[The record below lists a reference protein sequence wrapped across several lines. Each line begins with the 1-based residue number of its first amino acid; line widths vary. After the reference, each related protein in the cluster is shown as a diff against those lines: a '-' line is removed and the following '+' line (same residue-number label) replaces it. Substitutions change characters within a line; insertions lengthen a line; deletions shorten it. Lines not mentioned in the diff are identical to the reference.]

1 VLRGASD
8 DPSLALGINLKAR
21 MKRLLIVEDK
31 ESLALMLKETVEAE
45 GLEADLA
52 ATGSEAMRRLASGGR
67 YLAVVTDLRLPGADG
82 IAVLKQAKESDPEC
96 PVIVMTAFGTI
107 ENAVEAMKLGA
118 FDFIQKP
125 LDVDHLILLL
135 RRCREH
141 RELRHENLLL
151 KEEFQKRYRL
161 PAIVGESDSIVGVSQ
176 SIQRVAPTDSTVLL
190 QGESGTGKELFARA
204 IHQLSTRRDR
214 PFVAINC
221 AAIPDTLI
229 ENELF
234 GHEKGS
240 FTGASARQLG
250 KFELADSG
258 TIFLDEIGDLGAAVQ
273 SKLLRV
279 LQERSFERIGGT
291 ALIEVDVRV
300 ICATNRSLTDD
311 VKSGRFRE
319 DLFFRVNV
327 FPVTIPPL
335 RARKDDIAALTDFFL
350 QRFSRELAK
359 RDLRISDEARAALR
373 AYDWPGNIREL
384 ENCIERAAILC
395 NHNLIEASDLSLGNT
410 RDSSDALREALDLSG
425 TLAEATE
432 RVTKA
437 VERMKIEDALR
448 GTASRAEAAEILGI
462 APRTLA
468 AKMKDSGLVDE

>member
-1 VLRGASD
+1 
-8 DPSLALGINLKAR
+8 

-45 GLEADLA
+45 GLEADVA
-52 ATGSEAMRRLASGGR
+52 ASGGDAIRTLAQGKR
-67 YLAVVTDLRLPGADG
+67 YFAVLTDLRLPGADG
-82 IAVLKQAKESDPEC
+82 IAVLKQAKENDPDM

-107 ENAVEAMKLGA
+107 EHAVEAMKLGA

-125 LDVDHLILLL
+125 IDVDHLVFLL

-161 PAIVGESDSIVGVSQ
+161 PAIIGESANIIEVSQ
-176 SIQRVAPTDSTVLL
+176 AIQRVAPTDSTVLL

-204 IHQLSTRRDR
+204 IHQLSPRRDR

-240 FTGASARQLG
+240 FTGATARQLG
-250 KFELADSG
+250 KFELADGGS
-258 TIFLDEIGDLGAAVQ
+258 IFLDEIGDLGAPVQ

-279 LQERSFERIGGT
+279 LQERRFERIGGT
-291 ALIEVDVRV
+291 ATIDVDVRI
-300 ICATNRSLTDD
+300 ICATNRNLADEA
-311 VKSGRFRE
+311 KHGRFRE
-319 DLFFRVNV
+319 DLFFRINV
-327 FPVTIPPL
+327 FPVTVPPL
-335 RARKDDIAALTDFFL
+335 RARREDIDALVDFFL
-350 QRFSRELAK
+350 QRFARELAK
-359 RDLRISDEARAALR
+359 PALRISDAARAELR
-373 AYDWPGNIREL
+373 GYDWPGNIREL

-395 NHNLIEASDLSLGNT
+395 DRNTIETADLRLGT
-410 RDSSDALREALDLSG
+410 ARSTDATIAEALDLSG
-425 TLAEATE
+425 TLDEATA
-432 RVTKA
+432 RATSV
-437 VERMKIEDALR
+437 VERIKIADALR
-448 GTASRAEAAEILGI
+448 RGGSRTAAAELLGI
-462 APRTLA
+462 STRTLA
-468 AKMKDSGLVDE
+468 TKMKELGLEE

>member
-1 VLRGASD
+1 
-8 DPSLALGINLKAR
+8 

-31 ESLALMLKETVEAE
+31 ESLALMLKEAVESE
-45 GLEADLA
+45 GLEADIA
-52 ATGSEAMRRLASGGR
+52 SNGSDAMRRLAEGRR

-107 ENAVEAMKLGA
+107 DNAVEAMKLGA

-135 RRCREH
+135 QRCREH
-141 RELRHENLLL
+141 RELLHENLLL
-151 KEEFQKRYRL
+151 KEEFQTRYGL
-161 PAIVGESDSIVGVSQ
+161 PAIVGDSAPIIDVSQ
-176 SIQRVAPTDSTVLL
+176 AIQRVAPTDSTVLL

-204 IHQLSTRRDR
+204 IHQLSARRNR

-279 LQERSFERIGGT
+279 LQERNFERIGGT
-291 ALIEVDVRV
+291 SSIDVDVRV
-300 ICATNRSLTDD
+300 ICATNRNLTDD

-335 RARKDDIAALTDFFL
+335 RARKDDVDALADFFL
-350 QRFSRELAK
+350 QRFARELGKPA
-359 RDLRISDEARAALR
+359 LRISDAARASLR
-373 AYDWPGNIREL
+373 AHDWPGNIREL

-395 NHNLIEASDLSLGNT
+395 DHNTIEPHDLSLGT
-410 RDSSDALREALDLSG
+410 SHGAGDALREAVDLSG
-425 TLAEATE
+425 TLADAMARATQMIE
-432 RVTKA
+432 RV
-437 VERMKIEDALR
+437 KIEDALR
-448 GTASRAEAAEILGI
+448 RTSSRAAAAEMLGI

-468 AKMKDSGLVDE
+468 AKMKELGLE

>member
-1 VLRGASD
+1 
-8 DPSLALGINLKAR
+8 

-52 ATGSEAMRRLASGGR
+52 RSGNEAIRTLAQGKR
-67 YLAVVTDLRLPGADG
+67 YFAVLTDLRLPGADG
-82 IAVLKQAKESDPEC
+82 IAVLKQAKDNDPDM

-125 LDVDHLILLL
+125 IDVDHLVFLL

-141 RELRHENLLL
+141 RELLHENLLL

-161 PAIVGESDSIVGVSQ
+161 PAIIGESANIIEVSQ

-204 IHQLSTRRDR
+204 IHQLSPRRDR

-240 FTGASARQLG
+240 FTGATGRQLG
-250 KFELADSG
+250 KFELADGGS
-258 TIFLDEIGDLGAAVQ
+258 IFLDEIGDLGASVQ

-279 LQERSFERIGGT
+279 LQERRFERIGGAAT
-291 ALIEVDVRV
+291 IDIDVRV
-300 ICATNRSLTDD
+300 ICATNRNLGDE
-311 VKSGRFRE
+311 VKQARFRE
-319 DLFFRVNV
+319 DLFFRINV
-327 FPVTIPPL
+327 FPVTVPPL
-335 RARKDDIAALTDFFL
+335 RARREDIDALVDFFL
-350 QRFSRELAK
+350 QRFMRELAK
-359 RDLRISDEARAALR
+359 PSLRISDAARAELR
-373 AYDWPGNIREL
+373 GYDWPGNIREL

-395 NHNLIEASDLSLGNT
+395 DRNTIDVPDLRLGAARST
-410 RDSSDALREALDLSG
+410 EDALAEALDLSG
-425 TLAEATE
+425 TLDDATA
-432 RVTKA
+432 RAVSV
-437 VERMKIEDALR
+437 VERIKITEALR
-448 GTASRAEAAEILGI
+448 RAGSRTGAAELLGI
-462 APRTLA
+462 SARTLGG
-468 AKMKDSGLVDE
+468 KMKELGLEE